1 MTSHSSPTDDR
12 VQTWLTLLQGHG
24 YRLTTPRRAV
34 VETIAASDRSLSPAD
49 VYDLARAEC
58 ASLGLVTVYRTLEK
72 LEELGAIQR
81 VHHTHGCQAFVAQV
95 PGHNHLLLCQQC
107 GRVEYFT
114 GDELEPLMTNVARNS
129 GYEIREH
136 WLQLFGLCPSCRT

>member
-1 MTSHSSPTDDR
+1 MNPPLSTDDR
-12 VQTWLTLLQGHG
+12 VQAWLALLQGNG

-34 VETIAASDRSLSPAD
+34 VETMAASDRALSPAD
-49 VYDLARAEC
+49 VYDLARSDC
-58 ASLGLVTVYRTLEK
+58 SSLGLVTVYRTLEK

-81 VHHTHGCQAFVAQV
+81 VHHTHGCQAFVAQI
-95 PGHNHLLLCQQC
+95 PGHNHLLLCQKC

-136 WLQLFGLCPSCRT
+136 WLQLFGLCPTCQT